1 MLETAIQAGVL
12 SLGLAGA
19 LVAPILLPG
28 NSPYHMAFPGT
39 ISLKAE
45 TIQAVYFEAAQSLIH
60 HGFRRFIS

>member
-1 MLETAIQAGVL
+1 MLKTAIQAGVL

-45 TIQAVYFEAAQSLIH
+45 TIWRSDL
-60 HGFRRFIS
+60 RRRRA